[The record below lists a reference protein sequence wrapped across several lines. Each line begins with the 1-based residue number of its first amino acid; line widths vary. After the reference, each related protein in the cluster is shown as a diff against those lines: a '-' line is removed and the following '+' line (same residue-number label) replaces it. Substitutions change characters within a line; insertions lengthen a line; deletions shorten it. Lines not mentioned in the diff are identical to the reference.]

1 MGFASPRVKRMR
13 TFMEQQSLISKVAYL
28 EFTNDQ
34 LVCELRYLDELLRAV
49 GFPDGIKT
57 LKEAAEEVIDEEES

>member
-1 MGFASPRVKRMR
+1 
-13 TFMEQQSLISKVAYL
+13 MEQQSLLSKVAYL